1 MNLPI
6 ADVCEALI
14 GAALID
20 KGLDGATQ
28 MVTAILGTPEH
39 TQKVWADYCDSY
51 TRPTYQLLESSP
63 AHIRLAEDIEELVKY
78 KFKHPRLLVSA
89 FTHPSL
95 PLSWD
100 RIPSYQR
107 LEFLGKLDT
116 KPTSEFVLTSHRRR
130 NTRSYL
136 CALHFSKISSRRS
149 PMVDRA

>member
-1 MNLPI
+1 MNLLI

-39 TQKVWADYCDSY
+39 TQKVWADYSDSY
-51 TRPTYQLLESSP
+51 IRPTYQLLESSP
-63 AHIRLAEDIEELVKY
+63 AQIRLSEDIEKLVKY

-107 LEFLGKLDT
+107 LEFLGKFDT
-116 KPTSEFVLTSHRRR
+116 KRTNEVVLIGHRRR
-130 NTRSYL
+130 NTRSRL
-136 CALHFSKISSRRS
+136 CALHISKIPSCRS

>member
-1 MNLPI
+1 MLINLPI

-20 KGLDGATQ
+20 RGLDGATQ

-39 TQKVWADYCDSY
+39 TQKVWADYYNSY
-51 TRPTYQLLESSP
+51 TRPAYQLLESSP
-63 AHIRLAEDIEELVKY
+63 AQIKFAQDIEELVKY

-95 PLSWD
+95 PFSWD

-116 KPTSEFVLTSHRRR
+116 
-130 NTRSYL
+130 
-136 CALHFSKISSRRS
+136 
-149 PMVDRA
+149 